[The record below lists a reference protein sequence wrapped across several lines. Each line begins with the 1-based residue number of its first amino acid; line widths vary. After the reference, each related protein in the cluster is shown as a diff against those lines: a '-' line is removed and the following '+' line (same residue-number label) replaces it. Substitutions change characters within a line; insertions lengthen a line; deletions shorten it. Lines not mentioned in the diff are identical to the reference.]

1 MKKRRINL
9 KNTPKVKEYNRAL
22 RIGSKIQHVVQ
33 HNGAWAVKR
42 SGASRATGIYDRQ
55 DIAINKAIRIAKNY
69 GTSVVVHGRDGRIR
83 DIRRP

>member
-1 MKKRRINL
+1 MKKRRISL
-9 KNTPKVKEYNRAL
+9 KNTPKVREYNQAL

-42 SGASRATGIYDRQ
+42 SGASRVTKVYDKQ
-55 DIAINKAIRIAKNY
+55 NTAINKAIEIAKNC
-69 GTSVVVHGRDGRIR
+69 GTSVIVHGRDGRIR